1 MNRKTSL
8 NYLIILLLA
17 MTWATSLAA
26 EKKDMPKE
34 DVIEVPAIIKRIC
47 FTPQTLRLPPH
58 SSPSNSRSALAIL
71 MHVSEDGI
79 SP

>member
-47 FTPQTLRLPPH
+47 FTRHTLRLPP
-58 SSPSNSRSALAIL
+58 RLL
-71 MHVSEDGI
+71 KG
-79 SP
+79 

>member
-47 FTPQTLRLPPH
+47 FTPTPYA
-58 SSPSNSRSALAIL
+58 SRHACSRTDAGGLLLGVLIVL
-71 MHVSEDGI
+71 LTE
-79 SP
+79 